1 MAYVVNNRLYF
12 RVVSILY
19 MHIIQSP
26 FPVRFKTLSE
36 FCMMCLRSVM
46 SRPKKN
52 PPLQV
57 NSACAIIYSN

>member
-1 MAYVVNNRLYF
+1 MACVVNNRLYF

-36 FCMMCLRSVM
+36 FCMMGLRSVM

-52 PPLQV
+52 PLIILGV
-57 NSACAIIYSN
+57 NGDAVG

>member
-12 RVVSILY
+12 RVVSTLY
-19 MHIIQSP
+19 MHIIQPP

-36 FCMMCLRSVM
+36 FCMMGRRPVM

-52 PPLQV
+52 PL
-57 NSACAIIYSN
+57 YR

>member
-52 PPLQV
+52 PL
-57 NSACAIIYSN
+57 YR